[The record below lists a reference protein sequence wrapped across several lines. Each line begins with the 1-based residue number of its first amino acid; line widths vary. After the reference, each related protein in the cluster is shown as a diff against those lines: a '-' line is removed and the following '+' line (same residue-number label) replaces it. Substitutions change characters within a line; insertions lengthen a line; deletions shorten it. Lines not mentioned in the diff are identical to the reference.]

1 MRWTSLCE
9 LVDLTEGMG
18 KPVSVDGYE
27 LAVFLQNGH
36 IFVMDERCPHAG
48 GAMSAGWIDD
58 GCAVCPLHG
67 WAFDVITGALR
78 DSGSDEPVIKV
89 YTSRILDLG
98 DRKLVQADL
107 PMP

>member
-1 MRWTSLCE
+1 MPWTSLCD
-9 LVDLTEGMG
+9 LSDLTDGMG
-18 KPVSVDGYE
+18 KPVSIDGHD
-27 LAVFLQNGH
+27 LAVFLQDGLV
-36 IFVMDERCPHAG
+36 FVMDERCPHAG

-67 WAFDVITGALR
+67 WAFNVQTGALR
-78 DSGSDEPVIKV
+78 DSGSEEPVIHV
-89 YTSRILDLG
+89 YPSRILELE